1 MPTPRLAAVPAA
13 PAAPLL
19 ASPDATVSATPG
31 IAAPAAPVIA
41 APAAPGITAPAAPDV
56 AATAA
61 PSSARTGSSAA
72 RSAFTPDAP
81 EQAITLWGSSSMNS
95 EGGADGTP
103 LPIRIHEHLA
113 LAADPAIVHAYGVGA
128 TRSQHT
134 VLMRGLDTPL
144 ASPVEDPDPETG
156 AVAVSL
162 DSGLAP
168 YGPINVPGTLGA
180 VAGTLDGTSGTWIF
194 TPSTPETEVVEGTF
208 VSALREIAAGARQIL
223 WVGKNNIGDV
233 DRVLADTQRIWDAA
247 DDPEHDTIVLGQ
259 WATENDPVGSTT
271 ATALARVNAEQKERY
286 GDRFLDVQTLLT
298 SEDGLGCSP
307 IAGLAVLE
315 QGASQDA
322 LERGVVPPMLIA
334 SDAIHLNGWGNL
346 AVSWALV
353 RRMREL
359 RWL

>member
-1 MPTPRLAAVPAA
+1 MPSPRHAAAPAA
-13 PAAPLL
+13 PAAPVT
-19 ASPDATVSATPG
+19 AAPATP
-31 IAAPAAPVIA
+31 ILADPEVAAPAAP
-41 APAAPGITAPAAPDV
+41 
-56 AATAA
+56 
-61 PSSARTGSSAA
+61 SSAGTGSSAA
-72 RSAFTPDAP
+72 RSAFTPDSP

-103 LPIRIHEHLA
+103 LPVRIHEHLA
-113 LAADPAIVHAYGVGA
+113 LAASPAIVHPYGVGA

-144 ASPVEDPDPETG
+144 ATPVGDPDPATG
-156 AVAVSL
+156 AVAVAL

-194 TPSTPETEVVEGTF
+194 TPSVADTEVAEGTF
-208 VSALREIAAGARQIL
+208 VSSLREIAEGSRQVL

-233 DRVLADTQRIWDAA
+233 DRVLDDTQRIWDAA
-247 DDPEHDTIVLGQ
+247 DDPDHDTIVLGQ

-271 ATALARVNAEQKERY
+271 ADALARVNAEQMERY
-286 GDRFLDVQTLLT
+286 GDHFLDVQTLLT
-298 SEDGLGCSP
+298 SEDGLACSP
-307 IAGLAVLE
+307 LAGLRVFE
-315 QGASQDA
+315 QGSSQDA
-322 LERGVVPPMLIA
+322 LEQGVVPPMLIA
-334 SDAIHLNGWGNL
+334 TDAIHLNGWGNL